1 MPFHFSE
8 RFRQIQSLLAFFYV
22 FFFLFFKYLLNC
34 NVNVSSLIKKKK
46 QKSPGQGLIV
56 LHAYLWIVH
65 VRAPVCKKK
74 KNVKNETKKTDGNSK
89 ENNHIYH
96 R

>member
-34 NVNVSSLIKKKK
+34 NVNYHLYSK
-46 QKSPGQGLIV
+46 
-56 LHAYLWIVH
+56 
-65 VRAPVCKKK
+65 RK
-74 KNVKNETKKTDGNSK
+74 KNRKAQDKA
-89 ENNHIYH
+89 
-96 R
+96 